1 MRDIGIGRGRGGAV
15 AVQEECLYQIP
26 FPCCPRDETDESPC
40 KSKRRSCKT
49 GAARRIARRR
59 RRFTRTEDVRV
70 HMGYPTLVAKRG
82 VSDIRR
88 EHNAPA
94 SMSSTPALL
103 HAKLDAK

>member
-1 MRDIGIGRGRGGAV
+1 MRDIGIGGPV
-15 AVQEECLYQIP
+15 ALQEQRLYQITIP
-26 FPCCPRDETDESPC
+26 ILWYPREETDGSPC

-94 SMSSTPALL
+94 SVSSTPALL